1 MGNCHESSGARRGLR
16 KAFRVWITASGDWHP
31 NDPHDIPPDATA
43 IEPAEEGVFSAC
55 RAARY
60 VAAFNRTALARRLR
74 VWAVALPVVVRY
86 EGDLE
91 AGQRLAQAGQGS
103 VGDGLQGLG
112 QSPQ

>member
-1 MGNCHESSGARRGLR
+1 MENSQESSPARRGLR
-16 KAFRVWITASGDWHP
+16 RAFRVWITASGDWQP
-31 NDPHDIPPDATA
+31 NDPHDIPPIATA

-91 AGQRLAQAGQGS
+91 VGQHLVRETGAEDEGR
-103 VGDGLQGLG
+103 D
-112 QSPQ
+112 

>member
-1 MGNCHESSGARRGLR
+1 MGNCRKSSRARRGPR
-16 KAFRVWITASGDWHP
+16 KAFRVWITASGDWQA
-31 NDPHDIPPDATA
+31 NDPHDIPSDATA

-91 AGQRLAQAGQGS
+91 AGQRLALKLPR
-103 VGDGLQGLG
+103 V
-112 QSPQ
+112 